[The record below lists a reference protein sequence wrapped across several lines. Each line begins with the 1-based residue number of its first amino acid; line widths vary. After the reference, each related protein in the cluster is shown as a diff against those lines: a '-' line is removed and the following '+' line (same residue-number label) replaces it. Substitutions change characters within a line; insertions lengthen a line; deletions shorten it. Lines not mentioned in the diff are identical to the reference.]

1 MQTQWCRKDTRFYSS
16 AKPAN
21 QINQTKRSGAQ
32 GSQDWTFPLSL
43 YYFSLPFFFFF
54 SRALPRYISFY
65 LCPLDACVTRA
76 VRDKNE
82 KSRSPLI
89 VINSAFIII
98 KIDRRASRNPPFRPS
113 FISQPVVLHSASLS
127 VRYNIY
133 KKRTYNTGY
142 TSVSEKEET
151 KV

>member
-1 MQTQWCRKDTRFYSS
+1 MQTRWCCRKGSCFYSS

-21 QINQTKRSGAQ
+21 QINQTKRSGAPVRKT
-32 GSQDWTFPLSL
+32 GPSLFFPYIIFPFLFLSFRAPSRVTFPL
-43 YYFSLPFFFFF
+43 
-54 SRALPRYISFY
+54 
-65 LCPLDACVTRA
+65 DARVTRA

-98 KIDRRASRNPPFRPS
+98 KIDRRASRNNPLRPS
-113 FISQPVVLHSASLS
+113 STSQIVVFHSASLS

-142 TSVSEKEET
+142 IVLYRRK
-151 KV
+151 KKRKC